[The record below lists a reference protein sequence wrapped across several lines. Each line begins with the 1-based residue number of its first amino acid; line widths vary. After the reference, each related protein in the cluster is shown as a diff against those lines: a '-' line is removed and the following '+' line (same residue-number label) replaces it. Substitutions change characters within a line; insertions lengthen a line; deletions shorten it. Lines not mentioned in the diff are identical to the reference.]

1 MDQKMTKKRS
11 IILQYFTPEILVKIQ
26 LITKTAGASNND
38 KGQMIKELLTENNVP
53 FSSLG
58 SGTNRLGLLIDG
70 YAVKIAL
77 DEDGM
82 IDNRREFKYTEVLQ
96 PYVVKVYEISP
107 LGLVAVTEYV
117 TIFTYDDFRRYAD
130 DMRSILKDISTH
142 FLMGDVG
149 ITGKN
154 YVNWGYRDDGTVC
167 ILDFA
172 YIYSVQYKL
181 FTCSCSDDAMLVYDD
196 DFVKLICPRCGRK
209 YTFGAIRKRFT
220 KAQQENEIGDTDL
233 QGYIIKKPEEV
244 VPLIQSF
251 EPVNGLKQNK
261 KKKELS
267 ETKRLIREHRKA
279 KKEGRSLYEWNKN
292 D

>member
-181 FTCSCSDDAMLVYDD
+181 FTCSCSDDALLVYDD

>member
-279 KKEGRSLYEWNKN
+279 KKEGISLYEWNKN

>member
-1 MDQKMTKKRS
+1 MTKKRS
-11 IILQYFTPEILVKIQ
+11 IILQYFTPEIMVKIQ

-38 KGQMIKELLTENNVP
+38 KGQMIKNLLYEYNIP

-70 YAVKIAL
+70 YAIKIAL

-107 LGLVAVTEYV
+107 LGLIAVCEYV
-117 TIFTYDDFRRYAD
+117 TIFTYDDFRKYAD
-130 DMRSILKDISTH
+130 EMREILKDISTH

-172 YIYSVQYKL
+172 YIYSVQYRL
-181 FTCSCSDDAMLVYDD
+181 FTCSCSDDSLLVYDD

-209 YTFGAIRKRFT
+209 YTFGSIRKKFT
-220 KAQQENEIGDTDL
+220 KTQQENEIGDMDL
-233 QGYIIKKPEEV
+233 QGYILRKPEELLT
-244 VPLIQSF
+244 LIQSF
-251 EPVNGLKQNK
+251 EPVDKIKQK

-267 ETKRLIREHRKA
+267 ETEILIREYRKA
-279 KKEGRSLYEWNKN
+279 KKNDEDLYEWPKN
-292 D
+292 E

>member
-181 FTCSCSDDAMLVYDD
+181 FMCSCSDDAMLVYDD

-220 KAQQENEIGDTDL
+220 KAQQENEIGDADL
-233 QGYIIKKPEEV
+233 QGYIIRKPEEV

-279 KKEGRSLYEWNKN
+279 KKEGMSLYEWNKN

>member
-181 FTCSCSDDAMLVYDD
+181 FMCSCSDDAMLVYDD

-279 KKEGRSLYEWNKN
+279 KKEGTSLYEWNKN

>member
-181 FTCSCSDDAMLVYDD
+181 FTCSCSDDALLVYDD

-279 KKEGRSLYEWNKN
+279 KKEGTSLYEWNKN

>member
-107 LGLVAVTEYV
+107 LGY
-117 TIFTYDDFRRYAD
+117 
-130 DMRSILKDISTH
+130 
-142 FLMGDVG
+142 
-149 ITGKN
+149 
-154 YVNWGYRDDGTVC
+154 
-167 ILDFA
+167 
-172 YIYSVQYKL
+172 
-181 FTCSCSDDAMLVYDD
+181 
-196 DFVKLICPRCGRK
+196 
-209 YTFGAIRKRFT
+209 
-220 KAQQENEIGDTDL
+220 
-233 QGYIIKKPEEV
+233 
-244 VPLIQSF
+244 
-251 EPVNGLKQNK
+251 
-261 KKKELS
+261 
-267 ETKRLIREHRKA
+267 
-279 KKEGRSLYEWNKN
+279 
-292 D
+292 

>member
-11 IILQYFTPEILVKIQ
+11 IILQYFTAEILVKIQ

>member
-1 MDQKMTKKRS
+1 MDEKMTKKRS
-11 IILQYFTPEILVKIQ
+11 IILQYFTPEIMVKIQ

-38 KGQMIKELLTENNVP
+38 KGQMIKNLLYEYNIP

-70 YAVKIAL
+70 YAIKIAL

-107 LGLVAVTEYV
+107 LGLIAVCEYV
-117 TIFTYDDFRRYAD
+117 TIFTYDDFRKYAD
-130 DMRSILKDISTH
+130 EMREILKDISTH

-172 YIYSVQYKL
+172 YIYSVQYRL
-181 FTCSCSDDAMLVYDD
+181 FTCSCSDDSLLVYDD

-209 YTFGAIRKRFT
+209 YTFGSIRKKFT
-220 KAQQENEIGDTDL
+220 KTQQENEIGDMDL
-233 QGYIIKKPEEV
+233 QGYILRKPEELLT
-244 VPLIQSF
+244 LIQSF
-251 EPVNGLKQNK
+251 EPVDKIKQK

-267 ETKRLIREHRKA
+267 ETEILIREYRKA
-279 KKEGRSLYEWNKN
+279 KKNDEDLYEWPKN
-292 D
+292 E

>member
-11 IILQYFTPEILVKIQ
+11 IILQYFTAEILVKIQ

-181 FTCSCSDDAMLVYDD
+181 FTCSCSDDALLVYDD

>member
-181 FTCSCSDDAMLVYDD
+181 FMCSCSDDAMLVYDD

-233 QGYIIKKPEEV
+233 QGYIIRKPEEV

-279 KKEGRSLYEWNKN
+279 KKEGMSLYEWNKN

>member
-233 QGYIIKKPEEV
+233 QGYIIRKPEEV

-279 KKEGRSLYEWNKN
+279 KKEGTSLYEWNKN